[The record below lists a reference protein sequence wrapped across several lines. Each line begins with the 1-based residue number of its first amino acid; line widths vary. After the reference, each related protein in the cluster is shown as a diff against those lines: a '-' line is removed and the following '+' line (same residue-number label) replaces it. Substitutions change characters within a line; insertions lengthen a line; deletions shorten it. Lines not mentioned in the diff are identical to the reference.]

1 MKNHVI
7 IVGAGLAGMAAAISA
22 NNEGASVTL
31 IDRGSIGLGTN
42 SALAGGQFTGPTF
55 LHSPEEFIRDTLE
68 VGRGINR
75 ESLIRLVAS
84 KASEGFDFL
93 REIGLNLAE
102 TPTAFRIQSSSPE
115 IIPGVTLVKK
125 VAEKV
130 RKLKNIQILTGF
142 YVTEIITDNG
152 QALGINGFDKEGKN
166 RTIRGDSTV
175 IATGGAGAIYS
186 KNDNQKTIMGQGYHL
201 AAKAGLE
208 LWDMEFVQCYPLVIS
223 EPHLPAMLVYPPYPH
238 EARLINGRGDDILAR
253 HGIEDINDAIMKKRD
268 KLSVMLNDEA
278 KTSPVFMD
286 FSEVPDHMWGLYPL
300 SVLNKLH
307 FDVRKR
313 PFAVSPAVHFCMGG
327 VQTNEAGQTGLDGL
341 YACGEVTW
349 GLHGANRR
357 GGNALT
363 ECVVMGRIAGKSAA
377 RYMKKKEGIETH
389 SDVRHR
395 AKNVDSTKDGSS
407 VAFREL
413 RDRIHNLAWEYAG
426 IVRNEAGLKRGLH
439 MLGGLERELKNA
451 LWTNVRERTMK
462 EDLSS
467 ALFSIKAI
475 LTASLGRKE
484 SRGSFIRDDFPE
496 EDNTNW
502 RKNSCLTYNPETNT
516 FSVTYHSV
524 K

>member
-130 RKLKNIQILTGF
+130 RKLKNIQISTGF

-208 LWDMEFVQCYPLVIS
+208 LWDMEFVQCYPLS
-223 EPHLPAMLVYPPYPH
+223 FQNSHLPAMLVYPPYPH
-238 EARLINGRGDDILAR
+238 EATY
-253 HGIEDINDAIMKKRD
+253 K
-268 KLSVMLNDEA
+268 
-278 KTSPVFMD
+278 
-286 FSEVPDHMWGLYPL
+286 
-300 SVLNKLH
+300 
-307 FDVRKR
+307 RKR
-313 PFAVSPAVHFCMGG
+313 
-327 VQTNEAGQTGLDGL
+327 
-341 YACGEVTW
+341 
-349 GLHGANRR
+349 
-357 GGNALT
+357 
-363 ECVVMGRIAGKSAA
+363 
-377 RYMKKKEGIETH
+377 
-389 SDVRHR
+389 
-395 AKNVDSTKDGSS
+395 
-407 VAFREL
+407 
-413 RDRIHNLAWEYAG
+413 
-426 IVRNEAGLKRGLH
+426 
-439 MLGGLERELKNA
+439 
-451 LWTNVRERTMK
+451 
-462 EDLSS
+462 
-467 ALFSIKAI
+467 
-475 LTASLGRKE
+475 
-484 SRGSFIRDDFPE
+484 
-496 EDNTNW
+496 
-502 RKNSCLTYNPETNT
+502 
-516 FSVTYHSV
+516 
-524 K
+524 